1 MSETLPPTLGAH
13 LCFAI
18 YTANM
23 AVQRTYK
30 PVLDE
35 LGLTYPQYLV
45 MITLWSQDGMSVG
58 AIADTLSLESSTLTP
73 LLQRLEQAG
82 LVKRQRD
89 PQSERRVI
97 ITLTDQGKALRAQA
111 HRVTDRLVSASGWD
125 IGALDRIN
133 DDIRRL
139 RAALTQQAPGAA

>member
-1 MSETLPPTLGAH
+1 MSETLPPPLAAH
-13 LCFAI
+13 LCFAL

-58 AIADTLSLESSTLTP
+58 AIADTLALESSTLTP

-82 LVKRQRD
+82 FLKRQRD

-97 ITLTDQGKALRAQA
+97 ITLTDQGKALRNQA

-125 IGALDRIN
+125 LSELDRIN
-133 DDIRRL
+133 DEIRRL
-139 RAALTQQAPGAA
+139 RAALTRQPPGAA